1 MTPQDAT
8 GKNPGNTESR
18 ALDRR
23 EFLRLGATSVA
34 LSPGIAAPKSI
45 KGVAHS
51 PAPSASGGG
60 SLPAIPTPADLAS
73 DKLVH
78 HLRDYFNPPMAQ
90 NEWGYLQAARSVSG
104 ITAIALPPFACCGT
118 PDMSF
123 TPGNLITFEIFLND
137 QVLTS
142 FPPPAGAVAYTW
154 YPHRIVRE
162 TVAQGIRFT
171 TETFMPSKQR
181 AAAELITVRN
191 DSHERRS
198 ISLGF
203 DMRAGVAVR
212 RGKPWPG
219 KAAEPDNKLT
229 SSESHGCMIF
239 ESQHSRAVSVQGI
252 SPRPARF
259 ERERMLVYEISLNPG
274 EARTFHYLNIIGEG
288 TEAALDLYDRQ
299 QADFEQLLK
308 ENEQHCT
315 NLLRSAF
322 TPGNS
327 EFSGHLPQLITNNR
341 ELWKLYY
348 TGFTNLLFNRSVSPD
363 SVYGPTYLTCPR
375 FAPTETF
382 IWDAMLTS
390 LSLALLDPQPL
401 RSLLENWLVLDMH
414 QHVGTDYLTGQGVGP
429 WYAVND
435 MGILRCAH
443 AYLRVTGDLAW
454 LDKTIG
460 GKPAIKHLVDH
471 ALYWKTLDKLGHG
484 LADYGKLD
492 NLLEVVSTWIHE
504 VPAMNAGN
512 VYGMRFVASLLD
524 GRGHSARA
532 AQLRSEAN
540 DLAARINRRL
550 YVQGKGWWMAGQPNG
565 TFNEVRHCY
574 DLLTVLDTMAEDLSE
589 KQKKEMSAFFWRE
602 LYTPLWM
609 HALSPGDT
617 DATWNLRADHS
628 WLGAYTA
635 WPSMT
640 AKGLYKID
648 QPSRVAAW
656 VKGLAKSANQGP
668 FGQAH
673 IVETIFPPEN
683 GGAFKCPKER
693 PYDNDWCCVSGGSF
707 TDLVIDTIFG
717 ADLTLHDGIR
727 VNSHLSDFDPAAS
740 LVNVHYQGKKF
751 NVTRDGAKQV

>member
-1 MTPQDAT
+1 
-8 GKNPGNTESR
+8 
-18 ALDRR
+18 
-23 EFLRLGATSVA
+23 
-34 LSPGIAAPKSI
+34 
-45 KGVAHS
+45 
-51 PAPSASGGG
+51 
-60 SLPAIPTPADLAS
+60 
-73 DKLVH
+73 
-78 HLRDYFNPPMAQ
+78 
-90 NEWGYLQAARSVSG
+90 
-104 ITAIALPPFACCGT
+104 
-118 PDMSF
+118 
-123 TPGNLITFEIFLND
+123 
-137 QVLTS
+137 
-142 FPPPAGAVAYTW
+142 
-154 YPHRIVRE
+154 
-162 TVAQGIRFT
+162 
-171 TETFMPSKQR
+171 
-181 AAAELITVRN
+181 
-191 DSHERRS
+191 
-198 ISLGF
+198 
-203 DMRAGVAVR
+203 
-212 RGKPWPG
+212 
-219 KAAEPDNKLT
+219 
-229 SSESHGCMIF
+229 MIF

-274 EARTFHYLNIIGEG
+274 EARTFHYLNVIGEG
-288 TEAALDLYDRQ
+288 TETVLDLYDRQ
-299 QADFEQLLK
+299 QANFEQLLK
-308 ENEQHCT
+308 ENEEHCT

-327 EFSGHLPQLITNNR
+327 EFSGHLPQLITSNR

-348 TGFTNLLFNRSVSPD
+348 TGFTNLLVNRSVSPD
-363 SVYGPTYLTCPR
+363 SVYGPTYVTIPH
-375 FAPTETF
+375 FGPTETF

-460 GKPAIKHLVDH
+460 GKPAIEHLVDH

-484 LADYGKLD
+484 LADYGILD

-512 VYGMRFVASLLD
+512 VYGMRFVASLLER
-524 GRGHSARA
+524 RGDSARA

-540 DLAARINRRL
+540 ALAARINRRL

-589 KQKKEMSAFFWRE
+589 MQKKEMSAFFWRE

-648 QPSRVAAW
+648 PPSRVASW

-740 LVNVHYQGKKF
+740 LVNVQYQGKNF

>member
-1 MTPQDAT
+1 
-8 GKNPGNTESR
+8 
-18 ALDRR
+18 
-23 EFLRLGATSVA
+23 
-34 LSPGIAAPKSI
+34 
-45 KGVAHS
+45 
-51 PAPSASGGG
+51 
-60 SLPAIPTPADLAS
+60 
-73 DKLVH
+73 
-78 HLRDYFNPPMAQ
+78 
-90 NEWGYLQAARSVSG
+90 
-104 ITAIALPPFACCGT
+104 
-118 PDMSF
+118 MSF
-123 TPGNLITFEIFLND
+123 TPGNLITCEIFLND
-137 QVLTS
+137 QILTS

-181 AAAELITVRN
+181 AAAELITAKN

-203 DMRAGVAVR
+203 DMRAGVTVK

-274 EARTFHYLNIIGEG
+274 EARTFHYLNVIGEG

-299 QADFEQLLK
+299 QANFEQLLK
-308 ENEQHCT
+308 ENEEHCT
-315 NLLRSAF
+315 SLLRSAF

-348 TGFTNLLFNRSVSPD
+348 TGFTNLLVNRCVSPD
-363 SVYGPTYLTCPR
+363 SVYGPTYVTIPH
-375 FAPTETF
+375 FGPTQTF

-414 QHVGTDYLTGQGVGP
+414 QHVATDYLTGQGVGP

-460 GKPAIKHLVDH
+460 GKPAIEHLVDH

-484 LADYGKLD
+484 LADYGILD

-524 GRGHSARA
+524 RRGDSARA
-532 AQLRSEAN
+532 AQLRSEAH
-540 DLAARINRRL
+540 DLAARINHRL
-550 YVQGKGWWMAGQPNG
+550 YVPGKGWWVAGQPNG

-589 KQKKEMSAFFWRE
+589 MQKKEMSGFFWRE

-648 QPSRVAAW
+648 PPSRVAAW